1 MYEEKRSFSA
11 WFELWVGTIILFPF
25 SATGGPCLNTE
36 LKPVVVKSAARQVV
50 LIGANQQTN
59 QIKLASSTQI
69 TVSGGKVA
77 VSWFNWQTSTPTT
90 ESTFHQQ
97 TSPLLMNNIWNEEL
111 IHIGSKKRKHWYNSN
126 TLLAGWQ
133 VGLGEIKRIIRPFMD
148 DLKGLSAKLH
158 CIDAAFDGQVFIAP
172 TLIFIFHRTT
182 HLHINCFASFHTG
195 QKLLLNIETP
205 FHIIFC
211 ISFNPIKLFLFQ

>member
-1 MYEEKRSFSA
+1 
-11 WFELWVGTIILFPF
+11 
-25 SATGGPCLNTE
+25 
-36 LKPVVVKSAARQVV
+36 
-50 LIGANQQTN
+50 
-59 QIKLASSTQI
+59 
-69 TVSGGKVA
+69 
-77 VSWFNWQTSTPTT
+77 
-90 ESTFHQQ
+90 
-97 TSPLLMNNIWNEEL
+97 
-111 IHIGSKKRKHWYNSN
+111 
-126 TLLAGWQ
+126 
-133 VGLGEIKRIIRPFMD
+133 MD

-211 ISFNPIKLFLFQ
+211 ISFNPIKLIFFQ